1 MNITNLIIIFIAVLL
16 SAVGQIFLKIAANTI
31 GPISLKS
38 NVLELLNVSM
48 NIHLMLGLMSYF
60 FSSIIWIIA
69 LSRVSLSVAYPM
81 VSLGYVFVALAAW
94 YLFNEPLSSMKLLA
108 LGIII
113 FGIVLLAYSS
123 N

>member
-38 NVLELLNVSM
+38 NVLELLNLSM

-60 FSSIIWIIA
+60 FSTIIWIIA

-113 FGIVLLAYSS
+113 FGIILLAYSS

>member
-38 NVLELLNVSM
+38 NVLELLNLSM
-48 NIHLMLGLMSYF
+48 NIHLILGLMSYF
-60 FSSIIWIIA
+60 FSTIIWIIA

-94 YLFNEPLSSMKLLA
+94 YLFNEPLSSMKILA

-113 FGIVLLAYSS
+113 FGIILLAYST

>member
-38 NVLELLNVSM
+38 NVLELLNLSM
-48 NIHLMLGLMSYF
+48 NIHLILGLMSYF
-60 FSSIIWIIA
+60 FSTIIWIIA